1 MGNSNSPGVRSTP
14 LTSKAIIKS
23 KLETAAKTG
32 VLNLSDSNL
41 KPNNS
46 VYAAMWELSGL
57 LKVRAHICTCTYP
70 HIHTS
75 GDYFSVEYTPFTE
88 H

>member
-1 MGNSNSPGVRSTP
+1 MGNSNSPGVRAKP

-46 VYAAMWELSGL
+46 VYTAMWELSGL
-57 LKVRAHICTCTYP
+57 LKVRAHIFTCAYI
-70 HIHTS
+70 HIYAS
-75 GDYFSVEYTPFTE
+75 GDNFSLEYTPFTE